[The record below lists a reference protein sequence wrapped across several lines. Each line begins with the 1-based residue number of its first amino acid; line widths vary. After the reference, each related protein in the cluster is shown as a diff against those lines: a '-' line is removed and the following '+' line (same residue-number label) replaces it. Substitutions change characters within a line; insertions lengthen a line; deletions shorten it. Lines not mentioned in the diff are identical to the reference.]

1 LTISNFQFPISNLPP
16 SAIWSAL
23 DGLDYRRHVKPL
35 PIGLDAVWHSGAGL
49 IGRLLPRRQR
59 FLRWAEQVLAWD
71 AYFSKMTD
79 RKLHEASGQ
88 LREVFRLNRDKP
100 SDLERAF
107 ALVREVA
114 ARQIG
119 ERPFLV
125 QIAGGFA
132 LQSGC
137 IAEMA
142 TGEGKTL
149 TATMPAVI
157 AGWRGRGC
165 HIITVNDYL
174 AQRDAEWMG
183 PIYRFCGLRVAYIQQ
198 PMLAAD
204 RRNAYLADITY
215 CTNKEVTADFL
226 RDRLTLGRIR
236 GLSSALLSQI
246 VGSSICDFRFPISDC
261 KSKIENRNSA
271 IERLVQRGLNFAIV
285 DEADSVLVDE
295 AVIPLLISGPAP
307 NPEQAEAFRQAAY
320 VAAELTRDVDYRVN
334 RRYREVELTHE
345 GRTRLAEL
353 WPSCAPL
360 GAGARRREE
369 LTTKALE
376 AKELYSRDKHYVL
389 DTRYS
394 ILDTRRES
402 GIEHRASRVV
412 IVDDFTGRLQPDR
425 TWRDGLHQAIEAKE
439 RLEITPPKDTFAR
452 ISFQRF
458 FRLYRKLAGMTGTA
472 REAAAEFW
480 IVYNTP
486 VVTIPT
492 NRPCIRKHS
501 PDIVL
506 ATKTAKWERI
516 VAETKRIHEAGR
528 PVLIGTRSV
537 RDSEQLS
544 EKLKAANLEHQV
556 LNALRH
562 REEAQIVAGAGLAG
576 RITVATN
583 MAGRGTDIKLGRG
596 VAQLG
601 GLHVIA
607 AEHNESARID
617 RQLFGRCAR
626 QGDPGSAQAIVSLE
640 DEFVSRY
647 TRRQAAYLSKIRP
660 RIKVRGEIRNSRLC
674 RAVFW
679 IAQWRAERLALRQ
692 RKAVIRADHWL
703 EEHLSFAETRY

>member
-1 LTISNFQFPISNLPP
+1 M
-16 SAIWSAL
+16 
-23 DGLDYRRHVKPL
+23 LDYHLQEKPL
-35 PIGLDAVWHSGAGL
+35 PRGLDAVWHSGAGL
-49 IGRLLPRRQR
+49 AGRFLPRRQR
-59 FLRWAEQVLAWD
+59 FLRQAEKVLAQD

-79 RKLHEASGQ
+79 RNLREAACQ
-88 LREVFRLNRDKP
+88 LREVFRLDRDRP
-100 SDLERAF
+100 CDLERAF

-114 ARQIG
+114 ERQIG

-125 QIAGGFA
+125 QIAGAFA

-183 PIYRFCGLRVAYIQQ
+183 AIYRFCGLSVAYIQQ
-198 PMLAAD
+198 PMPAFV

-246 VGSSICDFRFPISDC
+246 AGGTGFQPVKHGQDGHATVLDRV
-261 KSKIENRNSA
+261 
-271 IERLVQRGLNFAIV
+271 VQRGLNFAIV

-295 AVIPLLISGPAP
+295 AITPLIISGHAP
-307 NPEQAEAFRQAAY
+307 NPEQAEAFHEAAD
-320 VAAELTRDVDYRVN
+320 VAAELDREVDYHVDSH
-334 RRYREVELTHE
+334 YREVELTHQ
-345 GRTRLAEL
+345 GRTRLVEL
-353 WPSCAPL
+353 TTSH
-360 GAGARRREE
+360 GARGTGHGIWQGQRRREE
-369 LTTKALE
+369 ITTKALI
-376 AKELYSRDKHYVL
+376 AKELYFRDKQYVI
-389 DTRYS
+389 D
-394 ILDTRRES
+394 D
-402 GIEHRASRVV
+402 GKVV
-412 IVDDFTGRLQPDR
+412 IVDDFTGRLMPDR

-458 FRLYRKLAGMTGTA
+458 FRLYRKLSGMTGTA
-472 REAAAEFW
+472 KEASAEFW
-480 IVYNTP
+480 QIYNLP

-492 NRPCIRKHS
+492 NRPCVRKELA
-501 PDIVL
+501 DIVL

-516 VAETKRIHEAGR
+516 VSETKRIHKAGR

-537 RDSEQLS
+537 RDSEHLS
-544 EKLKAANLEHQV
+544 SLLAAQNLEHQV
-556 LNALRH
+556 LNAIRH
-562 REEAQIVAGAGLAG
+562 REEAQIVAGAGQEG

-583 MAGRGTDIKLGRG
+583 MAGRGTDIKLGRRIPE
-596 VAQLG
+596 LG

-607 AEHNESARID
+607 AEHNESTRID
-617 RQLFGRCAR
+617 RQLFGRCGR
-626 QGDPGSAQAIVSLE
+626 QGDPGSCQAIVSLE

-647 TRRQAAYLSKIRP
+647 TKNLAAYLKRRHTDSSYG
-660 RIKVRGEIRNSRLC
+660 VCSAAT
-674 RAVFW
+674 RAVFRL
-679 IAQWRAERLALRQ
+679 AQLRAEKLALAQ
-692 RKAVIRADHWL
+692 RKAVARADHWL
-703 EEHLSFAETRY
+703 EEHLSFAGRQ